1 MSTKNLMNTVT
12 IIIIILGLI
21 FSAKYIGQLRNE
33 NKLLHNNQ
41 EVFLDSIQKYKI
53 ADSLSVA
60 KVNALTLTNRELK
73 QHITDDA
80 KLIKK
85 LKVDKPET
93 IIKTETKT
101 EYKIKTEIKD
111 SIIYK
116 DTLKAFKHHTKWIDV
131 IGLLNKD
138 SVDLQIKNR
147 EELLLVESLQKKKF
161 LGIKLPIWLFGYK
174 AKSLDVTSKNPNTE
188 ITNIEY
194 IQIYK

>member
-1 MSTKNLMNTVT
+1 MSTKNSMD
-12 IIIIILGLI
+12 IIGIAIIILGLV

-53 ADSLSVA
+53 ADSLNAV
-60 KVNALTLTNRELK
+60 KVNALALTNKELK
-73 QHITDDA
+73 KHIADDV

-85 LKVDKPET
+85 LKADKPET

-101 EYKIKTEIKD
+101 EYKIKTKLE
-111 SIIYK
+111 YV
-116 DTLKAFKHHTKWIDV
+116 DTLKAFQYHTKWIDV

-174 AKSLDVTSKNPNTE
+174 TKSLNATSKNPNTE

-194 IQIYK
+194 IQIRK

>member
-1 MSTKNLMNTVT
+1 MSTKNSMD
-12 IIIIILGLI
+12 IIGIAIIILGLV

-53 ADSLSVA
+53 ADSLNAA
-60 KVNALTLTNRELK
+60 KVNALTLTNKELK
-73 QHITDDA
+73 KHIADDV

-85 LKVDKPET
+85 LKADKPET
-93 IIKTETKT
+93 VIKTETKT
-101 EYKIKTEIKD
+101 EYKIKTKLE
-111 SIIYK
+111 YA
-116 DTLKAFKHHTKWIDV
+116 DTLKAFQYHTKWIDV
-131 IGLLNKD
+131 IGLLNRD
-138 SVDLQIKNR
+138 SVNLQIKNR

-174 AKSLDVTSKNPNTE
+174 TKSLDATSKNPNTE

-194 IQIYK
+194 IQIRK

>member
-1 MSTKNLMNTVT
+1 MNKKDFINIVG
-12 IIIIILGLI
+12 IAVIILSLA
-21 FSAKYIGQLRNE
+21 FSAKYISKLRNE

-41 EVFLDSIQKYKI
+41 EVFLDSIQKYKV
-53 ADSLSVA
+53 ADSLNAA
-60 KVNALTLTNRELK
+60 KVNTLTLTNKELK
-73 QHITDDA
+73 KYIADDA

-85 LKVDKPET
+85 LKADKPET

-101 EYKIKTEIKD
+101 EYRIKTKLE
-111 SIIYK
+111 YV
-116 DTLKAFKHHTKWIDV
+116 DTLKTFQHHTKWIDV
-131 IGLLNKD
+131 IGLLSKD

-174 AKSLDVTSKNPNTE
+174 TKSLDVTSKNPNTE

-194 IQIYK
+194 IQIRK